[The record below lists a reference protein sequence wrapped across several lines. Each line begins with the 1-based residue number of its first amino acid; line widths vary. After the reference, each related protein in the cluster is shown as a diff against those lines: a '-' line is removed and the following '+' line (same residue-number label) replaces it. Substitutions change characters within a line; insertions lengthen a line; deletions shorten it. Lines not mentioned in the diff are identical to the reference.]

1 MTRFAFV
8 LLMGNALL
16 GSHLL
21 ATPIQ
26 LGNDKLELA
35 GSGTATDTG
44 GFVATEPIALPFAT
58 TITSTGA
65 NAGDTT
71 LVEPTGDG
79 LKFWI
84 GDFSGVHQNW
94 TTTFTVDF
102 VAPINGLR
110 VTPISPVNTSDDITW
125 TVSWNEAAGNATI
138 TNSFAIRGQH
148 SIYSGGS
155 LLQNGPFQSGT
166 SFRLDDDNQRSGD
179 TNGTARGDINLSIPT
194 NPWNIAL
201 PDGLTSLTIEAR
213 LSEIADSN
221 HAFEGIGIDTSQVSI
236 VPEPAANMFA
246 ILAALLLAT
255 PLRGLRLSRR

>member
-8 LLMGNALL
+8 ILVGNALL
-16 GSHLL
+16 ASPLL

-26 LGNDKLELA
+26 LGNEKLELA

-44 GFVATEPIALPFAT
+44 GFLATEPIALPFTT

-65 NAGDTT
+65 NVGDTS
-71 LVEPTGDG
+71 LVEPVGEG

-84 GDFSGVHQNW
+84 GEFSGVHQDW
-94 TTTFTVDF
+94 TTTFKVDF
-102 VAPINGLR
+102 VAPIDGLR
-110 VTPISPVNTSDDITW
+110 VTPISPANTSDDITW
-125 TVSWNEAAGNATI
+125 TVSWNESAGNATV

-155 LLQNGPFQSGT
+155 LLQDGPFQSGT

-201 PDGLTSLTIEAR
+201 PDSLTTLTIEAR
-213 LSEIADSN
+213 LSETADSN

-236 VPEPAANMFA
+236 VPEPATNLLAV
-246 ILAALLLAT
+246 LAALLCAST
-255 PLRGLRLSRR
+255 LRRVSRQ